1 MIKLI
6 IDKQVHGGYP
16 SIKEAEKAALSL
28 GIDSYEIK
36 DEDRIW
42 QYNLKK
48 PTEESVSKSKKSNP
62 PIRDE

>member
-6 IDKQVHGGYP
+6 INKQVHGGYP
-16 SIKEAEKAALSL
+16 SIEEAKKVAFRL